1 MFTCDR
7 CGECCRHLN
16 LSPLYAELDRGD
28 GVCRYLQGNLC
39 SIYDER
45 PVLCRVDE
53 CYTRY
58 FQPYLSLEEYY
69 RRNKEIC
76 RRFQKE
82 KLEKL

>member
-1 MFTCDR
+1 MFDCDC

-16 LSPLYAELDRGD
+16 FSPLYADLDRGD
-28 GVCRYLQGNLC
+28 GVCRYLVGNLC

-53 CYTRY
+53 CYTLY
-58 FQPYLSLEEYY
+58 FQKYMSLEEYY

-76 RRFQKE
+76 RWFKQE
-82 KLEKL
+82 KK